1 MKRTFF
7 KICVVLLLLCLL
19 MAACGKKK
27 NVTDPALTEAATQQ
41 ETVAENTELVLLMPW
56 EADGAKPPEA
66 YTLLEYEGL
75 TAEQRKAFFNYLGAE
90 AYAAWLERAEAE
102 AEKNVEIPWKEAGSK
117 QPREYTW
124 AEYQTLSEAQ
134 QKAFMEA
141 LGPQGLEA
149 WLKAVGGGSSSQSG
163 NKTNSGSNSQSGNSG
178 PDESII
184 PGSNHN
190 QSNVQYPWEKEDGK
204 LPEDYTWEE
213 YDALSLA
220 QQKAF
225 RSYLGTEGFVEWL
238 KKAEEAEYP
247 WKAEGAKQ
255 PKDYTWEEYTALK
268 EGQKKEFQ
276 KALGASGFQKWQ
288 ENALSNM
295 PWKAEGAKQPKDYS
309 WAEYKKLTDSQK
321 GAFLDYLGEE
331 AMMAWLRSIVNI
343 PWEAPNAKQPEEYT
357 LKEYEALKEAQ
368 RLAFQLHLGMIG
380 FEAWMAEAQNPA
392 EPNPWEKAG
401 AKQPADYTWEE
412 YDALTT
418 VQQMAFQTKLGA
430 KGFETW
436 LNKVQTKPATNPWD
450 VPGAKQPQD
459 YTLQEFNALTEAQ
472 QMAFQ
477 TKLGTKGFETW
488 LSKVQEKPT
497 EDPAA
502 NPWDKAGAKQPADYT
517 WEEFNALTAAQQ
529 MAFQTKLGDK
539 GFETWL
545 NKVQEKPAADP
556 AANPWD
562 KAGAKQPADYTWEE
576 FNALTAAQQMAFQNH
591 LGAASFEAWLNR
603 VQDNPAVTPPA
614 NPWDAPSAKQ
624 PADYTWEEFEELS
637 AAQQMAFQYHLGSEA
652 FAVWLNNVLELPAED
667 PTEAPE
673 VEPSEEPTVEPEPEL
688 TEEPV
693 TEPVEEPAAELA
705 AVSETMPVTEASEN
719 P

>member
-19 MAACGKKK
+19 LAACGKKK

-178 PDESII
+178 PDESFI

-255 PKDYTWEEYTALK
+255 PKDYTWEEYEVLTADQKTGFYQELGKDGFDRWLEMLQPK
-268 EGQKKEFQ
+268 ES
-276 KALGASGFQKWQ
+276 L
-288 ENALSNM
+288 
-295 PWKAEGAKQPKDYS
+295 PWETPGAKQPKDYT
-309 WAEYKKLTDSQK
+309 WQE
-321 GAFLDYLGEE
+321 F
-331 AMMAWLRSIVNI
+331 
-343 PWEAPNAKQPEEYT
+343 NA
-357 LKEYEALKEAQ
+357 LSKEQQA
-368 RLAFQLHLGMIG
+368 AFQDHMG
-380 FEAWMAEAQNPA
+380 EAAFATWMNKAQNAPA
-392 EPNPWEKAG
+392 I
-401 AKQPADYTWEE
+401 
-412 YDALTT
+412 
-418 VQQMAFQTKLGA
+418 
-430 KGFETW
+430 
-436 LNKVQTKPATNPWD
+436 NPWD
-450 VPGAKQPQD
+450 RPGAKQPKD
-459 YTLQEFNALTEAQ
+459 YTWQEFNDLSEEQQVAFQDHMGETAFTAWMNEAQNVPAINPWDRPGAKQPKDYTWEAFNALTGEQ
-472 QMAFQ
+472 QVAFQ
-477 TKLGTKGFETW
+477 DHLGRQGFENW
-488 LSKVQEKPT
+488 MKKAKESSAEKPVLY
-497 EDPAA
+497 
-502 NPWDKAGAKQPADYT
+502 PWDKAGAKQPADYT
-517 WEEFNALTAAQQ
+517 WEEFSALSGTEQVAFQKQ
-529 MAFQTKLGDK
+529 MGKAFEGWLSSHQPKPTEKPTEPPVVYPWNKPGAKQPKDYTWGEFLTLTGDEQIAFQTHLGADR
-539 GFETWL
+539 FADWL
-545 NKVQEKPAADP
+545 NRNQEKPVEKPSDP
-556 AANPWD
+556 PAVNPWD
-562 KAGAKQPADYTWEE
+562 KPGAKQPADYTWEE
-576 FNALTAAQQMAFQNH
+576 FIALPGKQQIAFQSH
-591 LGAASFEAWLNR
+591 LGVASFEAWLN
-603 VQDNPAVTPPA
+603 
-614 NPWDAPSAKQ
+614 
-624 PADYTWEEFEELS
+624 
-637 AAQQMAFQYHLGSEA
+637 
-652 FAVWLNNVLELPAED
+652 NVLGLPTED
-667 PTEAPE
+667 PTE
-673 VEPSEEPTVEPEPEL
+673 EPVVEPETEP

-705 AVSETMPVTEASEN
+705 EVSETMPVTETAEN
-719 P
+719 S